1 MKGSQVSFEIQPRV
15 FYQAFPKIV
24 LYVQDVK
31 SAQGAAV
38 WKNVFM
44 ADLTDAADP
53 KITLAK
59 EGIVV
64 SEGPERLH
72 LHLVEGSAHETD
84 PRDAGHY
91 QISTFLQTDIPIE

>member
-1 MKGSQVSFEIQPRV
+1 
-15 FYQAFPKIV
+15 V

-38 WKNVFM
+38 WKGVFM
-44 ADLTDAADP
+44 ADLSDAANP

-64 SEGPERLH
+64 SEGQDRLH
-72 LHLVEGSAHETD
+72 LHLIDGSSHETD
-84 PRDAGHY
+84 PQDPATTRFPLSADRHAARPRLLRV
-91 QISTFLQTDIPIE
+91 QAR